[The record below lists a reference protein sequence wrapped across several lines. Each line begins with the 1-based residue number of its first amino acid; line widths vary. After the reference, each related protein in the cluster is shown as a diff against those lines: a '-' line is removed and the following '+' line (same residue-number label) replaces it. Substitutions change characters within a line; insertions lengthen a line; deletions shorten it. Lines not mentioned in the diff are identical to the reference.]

1 MMTTIRTTLL
11 LLISTVMVA
20 SAQEAITFE
29 QLAERMDPYFAP
41 ELVQDV
47 RDALPQAPYDVWGY
61 DVGDFTG
68 DSAYDFAVCFRLRA
82 DNKRRIQVYFFIDEE
97 GIMQLVKQSTVGFV
111 ELPIEVGVTIS
122 KGTASIARKQSPTEW
137 SIEGYRY
144 RDGVIML
151 VDDFTTTQR
160 GNTTH
165 EEYRNYQ
172 TLEGNDRYRNTNTGE
187 AIFETGFMTI
197 PSYSRGRDVSSGYQA
212 NSTTQMSRFVQS
224 GSYYWTGAQDLS
236 FNVRSAHDNDFLY
249 FNIFC
254 HDDHV
259 VVNPPKENDTAVDR
273 LEIWLDMYTLGDRLR
288 VGKRSRDFRTKT
300 DTNIYAFDV
309 GLGDLLD
316 KPATVQPRTSNYLDP
331 EQTAAAKRIKAVAT
345 KADSGYTVKIRIPW
359 AFLGF
364 AERPAADSL
373 LTEFG
378 ATVVIHDMD
387 NIYRP
392 EEITAMASSEKFE
405 DAKPATFGALVLV
418 PDNRHYGDAENI
430 FLGEVKER
438 LEEVGF

>member
-1 MMTTIRTTLL
+1 MTIRTTLL
-11 LLISTVMVA
+11 LLLSTVMVA

-300 DTNIYAFDV
+300 DTNIYAFEV

-331 EQTAAAKRIKAVAT
+331 EQTAAAKRIKAVAA

>member
-1 MMTTIRTTLL
+1 MMTIRTTLL
-11 LLISTVMVA
+11 LLLSTVMVA

-300 DTNIYAFDV
+300 DTNIYAFEV

-331 EQTAAAKRIKAVAT
+331 EQTAAAKRIKAVAA

>member
-47 RDALPQAPYDVWGY
+47 RDALPQAPYDIWGY

-224 GSYYWTGAQDLS
+224 GSYYWTDAQDLS

-259 VVNPPKENDTAVDR
+259 VVNPPKENDNAVDR

-378 ATVVIHDMD
+378 ATVVVHDMD

-418 PDNRHYGDAENI
+418 PDDRHYGDAENI